1 MFGFSLPKLF
11 FTVVVIAAVWF
22 GYKMLAR
29 RKDTDSDDSM
39 GDTIQCSKCGAY
51 VPAESAKNCGKAGCP
66 FA

>member
-29 RKDTDSDDSM
+29 RKDTDSDDSV

-66 FA
+66 LA